1 VHVIDGSDIS
11 QVMAVRMG
19 VDIGGTF
26 TDLLLVDDRSGQVT
40 IEKSLTTYPDPS
52 EGVMAVVA
60 QATARA
66 GASLADVEV
75 LVHGTTLAINTLIER
90 TGSRTALFATRG
102 HRDAI
107 EIRREQRYDMYD
119 VLLEAPEPLAPRHL
133 RFGIEERMTADGRVA
148 VPLNREQV
156 AQLLRRLEQRGIEA
170 LAVCLLH
177 SYRNPVHESAIAEI
191 AKDAAPAL
199 RVSLSS
205 RVAPEIKEYERAS
218 TTLCN
223 AYVQARVDGY
233 LERLEGELGRAGFRG
248 AFYLMQ
254 SSGGLLATATAREFP
269 VRILESGPAGGAL
282 AAANAGRVARRNRL
296 LSFDMGGTTAKLA
309 VINDG
314 EPLVAPGFE
323 VARVYRFARGSGLP
337 VRIPVIEMIE
347 IGAGGGSI
355 ARVDQLGLIRVGP
368 ESAGARPGPA
378 CYGRGG
384 TLPTV
389 TDADLLLGYLDPA
402 YFLGGQMPLDPEAAR
417 RAVTDHVAR
426 PLDVDVVRAA
436 WGIHRIVNENMA
448 NAAHVHLVER
458 GTDPRAYAVFA
469 FGGAGPV
476 HAYGV
481 ASLLGASSI
490 VVPAGAGVA
499 SAVGFLTAPPMFEF
513 VHGWYARLPEVDWAR
528 VNGFLDDMEARGRSL
543 LGNAG
548 VAEAAIEVQRA
559 CDLRYEG
566 QGSEVTVAVPNGTMS
581 EGCVDDI
588 CGAFEDR
595 YRTLYGRAVPG
606 SGLEVVN
613 WRVTVRGPRP
623 ALQVSLTGADGPARR
638 DALKGS
644 RPAHF
649 DNAHGFVDTPV
660 FDRYRLAPGAAVH
673 GPAIIEERE
682 STIVVGPGG
691 WAQVDEFLNVVVT
704 LPASPRDVDAGERE
718 KGSSR

>member
-1 VHVIDGSDIS
+1 
-11 QVMAVRMG
+11 MALRMG

-26 TDLLLVDDRSGQVT
+26 TDLLLVDDRTGRVI
-40 IEKSLTTYPDPS
+40 IEKGLTTYPDPA

-60 QATARA
+60 QAIDHAEV
-66 GASLADVEV
+66 SLADVAV

-90 TGSRTALFATRG
+90 TGSRTALVATRG

-133 RFGIEERMTADGRVA
+133 RFDIDERMTADGHVTA
-148 VPLNREQV
+148 PLNREQV
-156 AQLLRRLEQRGIEA
+156 ASLLRRLQQRGIEA

-177 SYRNPVHESAIAEI
+177 SYRNPAHETAIAEI
-191 AKDAAPAL
+191 AKAAAPAL

-223 AYVQARVDGY
+223 AYVQASVDGY
-233 LERLEGELGRAGFRG
+233 LERLERDLGRVGFRG
-248 AFYLMQ
+248 VFYLMQ
-254 SSGGLLATATAREFP
+254 SSGGLLSTATAREFP

-282 AAANAGRVARRNRL
+282 AAGNAGRVAQKKRL

-368 ESAGARPGPA
+368 ESAGAQPGPA

-402 YFLGGQMPLDPEAAR
+402 YFLGGQMPLDAEAAR
-417 RAVTDHVAR
+417 RAITDHVAR
-426 PLDVDVVRAA
+426 PLGLDAVHAA

-458 GTDPRAYAVFA
+458 GTDPRSYDVFA
-469 FGGAGPV
+469 FGGAGPM

-481 ASLLGASSI
+481 ASLLGAPAI

-499 SAVGFLTAPPMFEF
+499 SAVGFLTAPPAFEF
-513 VHGWYARLPEVDWAR
+513 VHGWYACLPDVDWGR
-528 VNGFLDDMEARGRSL
+528 VNEFLGDMEAQGRGLLRS
-543 LGNAG
+543 AG
-548 VAEAAIEVQRA
+548 VAADAIEVDRA
-559 CDLRYEG
+559 CDLRYQG
-566 QGSEVTVAVPNGTMS
+566 QGSEVTVAVPSGALS
-581 EGCVDDI
+581 EASADEVRA
-588 CGAFEDR
+588 AFEER
-595 YRTLYGRAVPG
+595 YRRLYERTVPG
-606 SGLEVVN
+606 SGLEMVN

-623 ALQVSLTGADGPARR
+623 DLRIAPAVPDRPARQ
-638 DALKGS
+638 DARKGS
-644 RPAHF
+644 RPAYF
-649 DNAHGFVDTPV
+649 DDAKSFVDTPV
-660 FDRYRLAPGAAVH
+660 YDRYRLTAGAAVE

-682 STIVVGPGG
+682 STIIVGPGG
-691 WAQVDEFLNVVVT
+691 RARVDEFLNVVVT
-704 LPASPRDVDAGERE
+704 VCAPQRDPVDGDPADRA
-718 KGSSR
+718 KGARP

>member
-1 VHVIDGSDIS
+1 
-11 QVMAVRMG
+11 MG

-26 TDLLLVDDRSGQVT
+26 TDLLLVDDRAKRIVN
-40 IEKSLTTYPDPS
+40 EKGLTTYPDPT
-52 EGVMAVVA
+52 EGVMAVVL
-60 QATARA
+60 QATKRA
-66 GASLADVEV
+66 EMPLGDIEV

-90 TGSRTALFATRG
+90 TGSSTALFATRG

-119 VLLEAPEPLAPRHL
+119 VLLEAPDPLAPRYL
-133 RFGIEERMTADGRVA
+133 RFDIEERMTADGEVA
-148 VPLNREQV
+148 VPLDREQV
-156 AQLLRRLEQRGIEA
+156 AGLLRRLEQRGVQA

-177 SYRNPVHESAIAEI
+177 SYRNPAHELAIADI
-191 AKDAAPAL
+191 ARDAAPAL
-199 RVSLSS
+199 RISLSS

-223 AYVQARVDGY
+223 AYVQAKVDDNLTR
-233 LERLEGELGRAGFRG
+233 LERELVRSGFRG

-254 SSGGLLATATAREFP
+254 SSGGLVTTATARQFP

-282 AAANAGRVARRNRL
+282 AAANAGRLTGRNRL

-309 VINDG
+309 AINDG

-368 ESAGARPGPA
+368 ESAGAQPGPA

-384 TLPTV
+384 TSPTV

-402 YFLGGQMPLDPEAAR
+402 YFLGGHMPLATEPAR
-417 RAVTDHVAR
+417 RAVAEHIAR
-426 PLDVDVVRAA
+426 PLGMDVVHAA

-448 NAAHVHLVER
+448 NAARVHLVER
-458 GTDPRAYAVFA
+458 GTDPREYAVFA

-481 ASLLGASSI
+481 AALLGAPAI
-490 VVPAGAGVA
+490 VVPPGAGVA
-499 SAVGFLTAPPMFEF
+499 SAVGFLTAAPAFEF
-513 VHGWYARLPEVDWAR
+513 VHGWYTRLHAVDWTR
-528 VNGFLDDMEARGRSL
+528 VNGFLGEMEMQGRDL
-543 LGNAG
+543 LAGAG
-548 VAEAAIEVQRA
+548 VAGAAIDVRRA
-559 CDLRYEG
+559 CDIRYEG
-566 QGSEVTVAVPNGTMS
+566 QGSDVTVPIPPGMLSAGHVA
-581 EGCVDDI
+581 DI
-588 CGAFEDR
+588 QHAFEQR
-595 YRTLYGRAVPG
+595 YRELYGRTVPA

-613 WRVTVRGPRP
+613 WRVTVRGPQP
-623 ALQVSLTGADGPARR
+623 AFRVSPAAPRRGPAS
-638 DALKGS
+638 AAQKGS
-644 RPAHF
+644 RPAYF
-649 DNAHGFVDTPV
+649 GDAHGLIDTAV
-660 FDRYRLAPGAAVH
+660 FDRYQLAAGTAVE

-691 WAQVDEFLNVVVT
+691 RAWVDESLNVVVD
-704 LPASPRDVDAGERE
+704 LPPRLTEAPAGGEHDGRPT
-718 KGSSR
+718 